1 MRTSLDLPDETF
13 RDLKML
19 AVQRG
24 VTLKELLRTVVES
37 ELARAQASKA
47 GRRVKFPILDSKEPG
62 TLDLTNAEIEELLT

>member
-37 ELARAQASKA
+37 ELARARSSKP
-47 GRRVKFPILDSKEPG
+47 GRRVKFPILGSKEPG

>member
-13 RDLKML
+13 RQLKML

-37 ELARAQASKA
+37 ELTRAQSSKP
-47 GRRVKFPILDSKEPG
+47 GRRVRFPILDSKEPG